1 MKFNEER
8 RAIIKAHAL
17 KRSEKGGLA
26 LVKAVVRLEGVHEGD
41 VKHRIKTE
49 GFEFFS
55 DEPPER
61 GGTNSGPGPLSYF
74 MGGALACLMNQYVRV
89 AAIEDLDIEDFTANA
104 RAHFEMKVGGSFTD
118 IFYDI
123 HIKSKE
129 GADKIRGL
137 SKKAEDY
144 CYVHNTLLR
153 AVTVKTNI
161 YLNEKLL

>member
-17 KRSEKGGLA
+17 KRSEKGSLA

-89 AAIEDLDIEDFTANA
+89 AAIDDLDIEDLRATA
-104 RAHFEMKVGGSFTD
+104 RGHFEMKVRGSFTE

-144 CYVHNTLLR
+144 CYVHNTLLK
-153 AVTVKTNI
+153 AVNVKTDL
-161 YLNEKLL
+161 YLNDELL

>member
-17 KRSEKGGLA
+17 KRSDKSGLA
-26 LVKAVVRLEGVHEGD
+26 QVKAVVRLEGVHEGD

-49 GFEFFS
+49 GFEFVS

-61 GGTNSGPGPLSYF
+61 GGTNVGPGPLSYF

-89 AAIEDLDIEDFTANA
+89 AAIEDIDIEELKANV
-104 RAHFEMKVGGSFTD
+104 RAHFEMKVKGSFTD

-123 HIKSKE
+123 HIRSKDD
-129 GADKIRGL
+129 ADKIIGL

-161 YLNEKLL
+161 YLNDKLL

>member
-17 KRSEKGGLA
+17 KRSEKDGLA
-26 LVKAVVRLEGVHEGD
+26 QVKAVVRLEGVHEGD

-61 GGTNSGPGPLSYF
+61 GGTNTGPGPLSYF

-89 AAIEDLDIEDFTANA
+89 AAIEDLDIEDFKVNA
-104 RAHFEMKVGGSFTD
+104 RAHFEMKVRGSFTD

-129 GADKIRGL
+129 DADKIRGL

-144 CYVHNTLLR
+144 CYVHNTLLK
-153 AVTVKTNI
+153 AVSVKTNL
-161 YLNEKLL
+161 YLNDKLL